1 MKAIQ
6 KALTYDIATEGLD
19 EQGREKYPC
28 IGWTVVSVMP
38 ESLSQT
44 LQKKRTKGKKNE

>member
-19 EQGREKYPC
+19 EQGRGKDPC
-28 IGWTVVSVMP
+28 IGWTVILVMP

-44 LQKKRTKGKKNE
+44 LQKRRTKGKRNE

>member
-19 EQGREKYPC
+19 EQGRGKDPC
-28 IGWTVVSVMP
+28 IGWTVVLVMP

-44 LQKKRTKGKKNE
+44 LQKRRTKGKRNE